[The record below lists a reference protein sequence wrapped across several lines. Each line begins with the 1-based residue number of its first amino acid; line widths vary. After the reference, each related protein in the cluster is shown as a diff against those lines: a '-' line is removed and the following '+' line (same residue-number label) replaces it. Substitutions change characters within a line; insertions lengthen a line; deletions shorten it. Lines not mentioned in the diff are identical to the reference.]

1 MSENNA
7 AHNNKS
13 NETLTLVKTE
23 LEFEKQKL
31 RMLTKSDGV
40 FYEAVIVSNQNKV
53 YYFEEDNN
61 SLLKFIGVKTYQG
74 EWYQNDDRDEI
85 YPVNNIGDLVVAVY
99 ESNEEIASD
108 ISGTAGSTNFN
119 FKMNGEMRVIMQD
132 IGKEGYVDYTDLSS
146 FVD

>member
-1 MSENNA
+1 
-7 AHNNKS
+7 
-13 NETLTLVKTE
+13 
-23 LEFEKQKL
+23 
-31 RMLTKSDGV
+31 MLTKSDGV

>member
-1 MSENNA
+1 LLSENNA

-85 YPVNNIGDLVVAVY
+85 FPVNNIGDLV
-99 ESNEEIASD
+99 I
-108 ISGTAGSTNFN
+108 
-119 FKMNGEMRVIMQD
+119 
-132 IGKEGYVDYTDLSS
+132 
-146 FVD
+146 